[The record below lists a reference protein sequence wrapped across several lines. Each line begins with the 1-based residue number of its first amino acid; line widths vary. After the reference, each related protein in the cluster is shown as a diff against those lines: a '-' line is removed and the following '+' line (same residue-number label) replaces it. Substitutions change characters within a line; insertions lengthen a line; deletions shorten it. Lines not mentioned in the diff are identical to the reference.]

1 MEEMLSYLSCK
12 YIKAI
17 SLAIK
22 TVGSILDLKKYRK
35 ELVKEFLSD
44 ILLRGKVIAAY
55 INVMNRQKLR
65 DFNAQH

>member
-22 TVGSILDLKKYRK
+22 TVGSILDLKK
-35 ELVKEFLSD
+35 
-44 ILLRGKVIAAY
+44 I
-55 INVMNRQKLR
+55 
-65 DFNAQH
+65 